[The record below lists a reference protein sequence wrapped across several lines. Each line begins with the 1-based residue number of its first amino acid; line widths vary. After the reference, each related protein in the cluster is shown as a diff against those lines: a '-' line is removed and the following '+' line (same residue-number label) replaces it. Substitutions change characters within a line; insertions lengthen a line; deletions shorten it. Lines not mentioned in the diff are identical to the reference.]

1 MLRDEIEPY
10 WPQWADNIETMA
22 QSGGS
27 RIFEVLV
34 DAGVVEWINPE
45 TVSTSFDSYPRGG
58 IVRLTALGRYVL
70 PDDLL
75 DAGYLLRLD
84 DLAGAPA
91 SALIDA
97 LDFVPDE
104 QRQMVADAWRPTLEF
119 ADRVRQIVDLVG
131 SADDSTLRLRG
142 FGALEL
148 FDAQVVGPAVRGLLD
163 GPAAGQA
170 ALYLL
175 ARGLADG
182 AEVSGLIDI
191 GVFVDVLA
199 ASLDEPEELYE
210 MFSAAPHSA
219 DQFAALEQMWQHP
232 SPTPPP
238 CSTRSA
244 STYPT
249 ASSQRPPA
257 RARSVTAAGSPT
269 APEVLRAK
277 SPVALLGA
285 RSGLRMARWSPCDA
299 VSTWFLETV

>member
-1 MLRDEIEPY
+1 MGQGAGNTYPIYDDANAIRDNGVVHWLAALLPPATEAALDDSLGSAEQVLTNELGSS
-10 WPQWADNIETMA
+10 WPRGFDEFARRA
-22 QSGGS
+22 VS
-27 RIFEVLV
+27 RIFEVLL

-75 DAGYLLRLD
+75 DAGYLLRRVD

-104 QRQMVADAWRPTLEF
+104 QRQMVADAWRPTLEI

-148 FDAQVVGPAVRGLLD
+148 FDAQVVVPAVRGLLD
-163 GPAAGQA
+163 GPAAGHA

-182 AEVSGLIDI
+182 AEASGLIDI

-210 MFSAAPHSA
+210 MFSAAIHSA
-219 DQFAALEQMWQHP
+219 D
-232 SPTPPP
+232 
-238 CSTRSA
+238 
-244 STYPT
+244 
-249 ASSQRPPA
+249 
-257 RARSVTAAGSPT
+257 
-269 APEVLRAK
+269 
-277 SPVALLGA
+277 
-285 RSGLRMARWSPCDA
+285 
-299 VSTWFLETV
+299 